1 MGDLNE
7 TLGHLL
13 CEITRARMSADLEAV
28 RIAKLYAS
36 DPDGLLR
43 NFPIP
48 RMRMPNV
55 EVSLPVIV
63 SSVPEGY
70 TSRIAPDML
79 VSTLAKN
86 LKESLK
92 GQKINVSTEQIQKII
107 NADKNLSKGLI
118 NSNLA
123 DNLIQQIV
131 DQTRKKADE
140 ENNVSAAE
148 ALSESS
154 ERFKVITDIIKAQ
167 VRRTLDALP
176 QQPVG
181 IAIDARTS
189 QVKEAGQGNLCL
201 TLKISVHEDGL
212 EMLFE
217 EPEEG
222 QKKAPAL
229 KSLSPE

>member
-13 CEITRARMSADLEAV
+13 CEITRARMSADMEAV
-28 RIAKLYAS
+28 RIAKLYAT
-36 DPDGLLR
+36 DPDGLLQ

-55 EVSLPVIV
+55 EVSLPVVV

-70 TSRIAPDML
+70 TAKVSSGML
-79 VSTLAKN
+79 VSALSKN
-86 LKESLK
+86 LKDSLK
-92 GQKINVSTEQIQKII
+92 AQAIHVSTEEIQKIV
-107 NADKNLSKGLI
+107 NSDKNLSKGLI
-118 NSNLA
+118 SNNLA
-123 DNLIQQIV
+123 EILSQQLS
-131 DQTRKKADE
+131 DHTRK
-140 ENNVSAAE
+140 SAE
-148 ALSESS
+148 KEKGSGESLSGSS
-154 ERFKVITDIIKAQ
+154 ERFKAITDIIRAQ
-167 VRRTLDALP
+167 VRRTLDSLP

-189 QVKEAGQGNLCL
+189 QVKEVGSGGLCL

-222 QKKAPAL
+222 QKKAPEL
-229 KSLSPE
+229 KSLTPE